1 MPEYKAN
8 IIVKGNLRQTVI
20 IADDEVTARRQAKR
34 QGRVVRLKKRNP
46 LLQFFEP
53 RMRPDERIVFLQRL
67 GMMIRSRLGMSD
79 ALKVM
84 RSAFSGSV
92 RRVADELLRRVEQGA
107 DFGEAVFKMSKDFPN
122 TTAALINSG
131 IQGGNLPQA
140 LDNAASFELEMDEI
154 RRSSSRGMAGALFT
168 FFTAATLTIGT
179 AFFVGPWMLDSQL
192 MQQGGDAI
200 DVDWAYYTAYVL
212 ASLMIVMVVGVGG
225 LLSLTYLVK
234 PVAPGFSDRIVLK
247 IPIYRDLV
255 LAKNN
260 YTVLHGLGLLIESG
274 VRMEDA
280 LRLAA
285 ESAPRGEVRADLE
298 RAYRAIRTGSPWA
311 SVMNTLH
318 PTDIAAL
325 STAQNKEQIAN
336 AFQAVAGQFR
346 KTYVQRVQEVVPGMQ
361 LLSALFMS
369 IAGGLLFAL
378 IILPMLQ
385 LTQALI

>member
-168 FFTAATLTIGT
+168 FFTAAALTIGT

>member
-168 FFTAATLTIGT
+168 FFTAAALTIGT

-192 MQQGGDAI
+192 MQQAGDAI
-200 DVDWAYYTAYVL
+200 DIDWAYYTAYVL

-346 KTYVQRVQEVVPGMQ
+346 KTYVQRVQDVVPGMQ